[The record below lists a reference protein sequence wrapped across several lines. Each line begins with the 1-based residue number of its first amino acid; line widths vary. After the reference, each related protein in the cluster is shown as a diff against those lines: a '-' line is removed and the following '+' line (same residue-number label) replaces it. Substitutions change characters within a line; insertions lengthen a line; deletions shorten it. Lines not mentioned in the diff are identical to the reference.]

1 MFLIICIMCWK
12 RISSLLLALG
22 LALGAGAQEKIWE
35 GTACKASQVTL
46 TAYLPEGTPRAA
58 VIVCPGGSYH
68 WLDPHAEGDMVGE
81 WLQREGYAAY
91 VLRYRVAGK
100 FEFVAKYRS
109 FFRGNR
115 HPDMICDLQRAIQLV
130 RERYQGPVGVMGFSA
145 GGHLAMSGAELFGT
159 NFLSRYGIEPKVSLR
174 PDFVAPVYPVVTLRD
189 SRYVHRRSR
198 LGLLSEPR
206 VKNQALMDSLSLELH
221 VQPNTPPVFLV
232 SCQDDPV
239 VDYHNALLL
248 DSALT
253 VKHIPHRFL
262 QFETGGH
269 GFGADPSR
277 QNEET
282 STWQQAFL
290 DWLKLLR
297 LWI

>member
-1 MFLIICIMCWK
+1 MCWK
-12 RISSLLLALG
+12 KISSLLLVLG
-22 LALGAGAQEKIWE
+22 LALGAHAQEKIWQ
-35 GTACKASQVTL
+35 GTSCKASQVTL
-46 TAYLPEGTPRAA
+46 TAYLPVGTPKAA
-58 VIVCPGGSYH
+58 VIICPGGSYH
-68 WLDPHAEGDMVGE
+68 WLEPLAEGQLVGE
-81 WLQREGYAAY
+81 WLQQQGYAAY

-130 RERYQGPVGVMGFSA
+130 RERYQGTVGVMGFSA
-145 GGHLAMSGAELFGT
+145 GGHLAMSGAEFFDT
-159 NFLSRYGIEPKVSLR
+159 NFLARYGIEPQVSLR
-174 PDFVAPVYPVVTLRD
+174 PDFVAPIYPVVTLRD
-189 SRYVHRRSR
+189 PRYVHRRSR

-221 VQPNTPPVFLV
+221 VKPNTPPVFLV

-253 VKHIPHRFL
+253 VKHIPHRHL

-277 QNEET
+277 QNAET
-282 STWQQAFL
+282 STWQQAFVE
-290 DWLKLLR
+290 WIKLLR

>member
-46 TAYLPEGTPRAA
+46 TAYLPEGTPKAA

-145 GGHLAMSGAELFGT
+145 GGHLAMSGAEFFGT
-159 NFLSRYGIEPKVSLR
+159 SFLSRYGIEPKVSLR